1 MNRLIFLALFLLI
14 LAACK
19 NINITPPTSPE
30 TNSEPVPTILNEES
44 IFNARMHLAEYLG
57 IDPGLIVE
65 KDVKVVEWPDA
76 SLGCPQS
83 GMMYA
88 QVITPGYK
96 IMFEIGGIKYTYHT
110 DMHGFVVLCKDS
122 GE

>member
-1 MNRLIFLALFLLI
+1 MRRKILPALVLLI

-19 NINITPPTSPE
+19 NTTMTPTPFPE
-30 TNSEPVPTILNEES
+30 TNQEPVPTILNEES
-44 IFNARMHLAEYLG
+44 IFNARVHLADYLG
-57 IDPGLIVE
+57 INPGDILE

-76 SLGCPQS
+76 SLGCPQP

-96 IMFEIGGIKYTYHT
+96 IVFEVGGFDYTYHT
-110 DMHGFVVLCKDS
+110 DLHGHVVLC
-122 GE
+122 EENI